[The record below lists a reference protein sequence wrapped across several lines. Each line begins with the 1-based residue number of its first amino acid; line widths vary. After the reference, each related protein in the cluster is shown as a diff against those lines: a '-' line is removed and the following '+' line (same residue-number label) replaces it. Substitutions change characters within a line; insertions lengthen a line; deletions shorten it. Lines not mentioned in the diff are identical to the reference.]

1 MSLKIPECPWLE
13 DVWPQTVNEA
23 GKTMRAALGDEQTTA
38 ISGALMRH
46 GWNLAIE
53 EMRKLNN
60 DGPG

>member
-1 MSLKIPECPWLE
+1 
-13 DVWPQTVNEA
+13 
-23 GKTMRAALGDEQTTA
+23 MRAALGDEQTTA